1 MEELSY
7 QSYFWVIGTTS
18 FRVKELAYKIVWQ
31 CQLLQEF
38 QNEMIADCGFWQWDN
53 VQVQYYN
60 FLKEKEFLSGDANRK
75 DKDARLKTSGLVDI
89 GLLTKNRQ
97 LSEVGREL
105 LKASKN
111 DKKEPLF
118 LIDTTSMVFLKQLL
132 KTTIQV
138 NSKTIRPL
146 LLTLKVL
153 NELEYLSY
161 DEFTYLMPLI
171 TNAEILSL
179 LMNKIKEHRKIEG
192 IQKEKDNF
200 IDTIIY
206 EVLMG
211 MPNYQKALQIFLK
224 NEISIDLICKIGMN
238 RKSSD
243 YDKDYFQII
252 KALQNAFLNDISNQE
267 KHLKMLYE
275 SFKSLKNSKIYRLW
289 FKLIFAKNPTEKLLK
304 NNQIST
310 CLSFANPFLNCKDER
325 SFKETFF
332 KYLHVFKAKATLE
345 DYFDLNCRFFNLSD
359 IIIFENGLIKLDIL
373 PKHYFKQVMD
383 TISLQIF
390 KPNNQLEQS
399 ISLEEIIGNTPNLDR
414 LYKDLSLV
422 LNAPIK
428 NQQDI
433 IRNTNHHKRQKFIA
447 LIENK
452 FSNSILLKLLQLFK
466 ERANNSKNPKNPKI
480 DKNIFEL
487 VTDEAN
493 IPTIFEYIVGII
505 WYKISQFE
513 GDLSAFLKL
522 SLQPNLLP
530 KTHAK
535 GGEADI
541 VFEYAPKLPFYS
553 KHNLL
558 LEVTLS
564 TKDNQRRMELEPVS
578 RHLGNHLIKTKNL
591 NDYAIFISTYL
602 DPNAVNDFKFRKI
615 MPYQKNDKIIN
626 GMKILSLD
634 TDILGVILD
643 KNISYEKL
651 FVVLDNFYQQDL
663 KDQDYDKL
671 YSEIEC
677 C

>member
-359 IIIFENGLIKLDIL
+359 IIIFKNGLIKLDIL

-422 LNAPIK
+422 L
-428 NQQDI
+428 
-433 IRNTNHHKRQKFIA
+433 
-447 LIENK
+447 LM
-452 FSNSILLKLLQLFK
+452 LL
-466 ERANNSKNPKNPKI
+466 
-480 DKNIFEL
+480 
-487 VTDEAN
+487 
-493 IPTIFEYIVGII
+493 
-505 WYKISQFE
+505 
-513 GDLSAFLKL
+513 
-522 SLQPNLLP
+522 
-530 KTHAK
+530 
-535 GGEADI
+535 
-541 VFEYAPKLPFYS
+541 
-553 KHNLL
+553 
-558 LEVTLS
+558 
-564 TKDNQRRMELEPVS
+564 
-578 RHLGNHLIKTKNL
+578 
-591 NDYAIFISTYL
+591 
-602 DPNAVNDFKFRKI
+602 
-615 MPYQKNDKIIN
+615 
-626 GMKILSLD
+626 
-634 TDILGVILD
+634 
-643 KNISYEKL
+643 
-651 FVVLDNFYQQDL
+651 
-663 KDQDYDKL
+663 
-671 YSEIEC
+671 
-677 C
+677 